1 MEVVTTQK
9 TTNNS
14 GKQLRRGFEGTLLAN
29 ENYVG
34 NL

>member
-9 TTNNS
+9 TINNG
-14 GKQLRRGFEGTLLAN
+14 GKQLRRGFEGILLAN